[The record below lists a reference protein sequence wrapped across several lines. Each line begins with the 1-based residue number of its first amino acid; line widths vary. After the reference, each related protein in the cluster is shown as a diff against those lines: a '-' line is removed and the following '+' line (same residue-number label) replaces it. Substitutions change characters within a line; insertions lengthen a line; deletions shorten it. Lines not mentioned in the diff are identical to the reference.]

1 MGNWARP
8 AGLLLGTALLAV
20 LLNSDFLLFVL
31 GLEVL
36 LLPAAGWTA
45 ARLAKKV
52 RVRVVIPES
61 RVFQC
66 ETFQIQAELENQSI
80 LPIAQASVRLAV
92 RAYPEQEALL
102 LTGKL
107 FLNGGEQGSLCF
119 RLEGSHCTS
128 LEIQP
133 DRLTITDPLG
143 LFQRRCPVDSRE
155 SGMVFILPGVLRQ
168 ETKLPEGQGELLSA
182 DGDSDR
188 REIDSPDPSE
198 LRTFQSG
205 DPLNRVHWKLS
216 ARQNELMVK
225 ELSEPVKKLTWLY
238 LNLQERA
245 SGPAVRNRPEVWDHF
260 VETAASVSAALVRA
274 ERAHMVFWV
283 DASRDTLARHVVTDE
298 ETLQEMLCALLRAD
312 SYAGKDYS
320 PLLKENS
327 LDETKGS
334 TYIKIDLQGDLI
346 GSGAP

>member
-1 MGNWARP
+1 MTRYPETYNPILEYWAAIQSGRETVSLKVQKTYRHVVAQLENADSEFYYSP
-8 AGLLLGTALLAV
+8 RRANHVLEFFENYCHHSKGKAGLLLGTALLAV

-61 RVFQC
+61 RVFQG

-198 LRTFQSG
+198 LRTFQNGVHVAPPRDVFIRARHLLPCKIIGTSQSC
-205 DPLNRVHWKLS
+205 DVCFLN
-216 ARQNELMVK
+216 Q
-225 ELSEPVKKLTWLY
+225 T
-238 LNLQERA
+238 ERA
-245 SGPAVRNRPEVWDHF
+245 YQRQGVMFHF
-260 VETAASVSAALVRA
+260 QPWRHGVERALVRQI
-274 ERAHMVFWV
+274 H
-283 DASRDTLARHVVTDE
+283 
-298 ETLQEMLCALLRAD
+298 
-312 SYAGKDYS
+312 
-320 PLLKENS
+320 
-327 LDETKGS
+327 
-334 TYIKIDLQGDLI
+334 
-346 GSGAP
+346 